1 MNFRIATTVTIS
13 IIFITLMTTGIL
25 LYSMPWNYFVGAIH
39 IWASIFFIIGT
50 ILHFKNNFKSYL
62 NHLRK
67 KVGKKSLKYSGLGF
81 LVLVVGLM
89 LGAVPFATVMEFG
102 EKLRTANQPVTREYT
117 LVDLTAGADH
127 PGMELFIKAGSSYES
142 EPQPFMLGI
151 TYTSV
156 PQIAVWMETMEGQ
169 YIDTLYVTG
178 KAASSG
184 FGETDTGP
192 TRRPE
197 ALPNWSHS
205 RGVREADGYFVP
217 LENNADLDGVSGAT
231 PKSDY
236 QIALS
241 APRMGRYR
249 LLLEVNRSYDFNEY
263 YTPDRF
269 PDDPIYS
276 GDGSSG
282 QPSLIYEAI
291 IDSEVP
297 GQYLLS
303 LIGRGHHSGADGEL
317 YSDLDEITTAKD
329 ILSFVV
335 ANVD

>member
-13 IIFITLMTTGIL
+13 IIFITLMITGIL

-50 ILHFKNNFKSYL
+50 LLHFKNNFKSYL
-62 NHLRK
+62 SHVRK
-67 KVGKKSLKYSGLGF
+67 KIGKRALTFSG
-81 LVLVVGLM
+81 VGL
-89 LGAVPFATVMEFG
+89 LTLVIGLVFGLTPFATVMEFG
-102 EKLRTANQPVTREYT
+102 ETLRTANQPATHEYT
-117 LVDLTAGADH
+117 LVDLTAGADQ
-127 PGMELFIKAGSSYES
+127 PSMEVFIKAGSSYVS
-142 EPQPFMLGI
+142 EPQPGVMGF

-156 PQIAVWMETMEGQ
+156 PQIAVWMETLEGQ

-178 KAASSG
+178 KAANSG

-217 LENNADLDGVSGAT
+217 FENNADLDGVSGAT

-241 APRMGRYR
+241 APRMGQYR

-269 PDDPIYS
+269 PEDPIYS

-282 QPSLIYEAI
+282 QPSLIYEAV

-303 LIGRGHHSGADGEL
+303 LIGRGHHSGADGQL
-317 YSDLDEITTAKD
+317 YPDLDEVTTAKD
-329 ILSFVV
+329 ILSFIV
-335 ANVD
+335 ANVE

>member
-13 IIFITLMTTGIL
+13 LIFITLMITGIL

-62 NHLRK
+62 NHLKK
-67 KVGKKSLKYSGLGF
+67 KVGKKALRYSGLGF
-81 LVLVVGLM
+81 IVLVAGLM
-89 LGAVPFATVMEFG
+89 LGAPPFATVMELA
-102 EKLRTANQPVTREYT
+102 ETLRTADQPVTQEYT
-117 LVDLTAGADH
+117 LVDLTSGADQ

-156 PQIAVWMETMEGQ
+156 PQIAVWMETLEGQ

-184 FGETDTGP
+184 FGETDAGP

-217 LENNADLDGVSGAT
+217 LENNTDLDGVSGAT

-236 QIALS
+236 QVVLS

-269 PDDPIYS
+269 PEDPIYS

-282 QPSLIYEAI
+282 QPSLVYEAV

-303 LIGRGHHSGADGEL
+303 LVGRGHHSGADGEL
-317 YSDLDEITTAKD
+317 YRDLDEITTAKE
-329 ILSFVV
+329 ILSFIIASVE
-335 ANVD
+335 